1 MVCPECRSQGLE
13 KFLFSGKGSIY
24 SHSTVYSPLAKF
36 EDVAPYIVALIDLVE
51 GPRVAAQL
59 TDIEP
64 KDAVIGMPVEMVI
77 RKISEEGVKGVI
89 IYGYKFRPVMQL

>member
-1 MVCPECRSQGLE
+1 MKEDTAEYG
-13 KFLFSGKGSIY
+13 FHG
-24 SHSTVYSPLAKF
+24 STVTCHFK
-36 EDVAPYIVALIDLVE
+36 
-51 GPRVAAQL
+51 GNTL